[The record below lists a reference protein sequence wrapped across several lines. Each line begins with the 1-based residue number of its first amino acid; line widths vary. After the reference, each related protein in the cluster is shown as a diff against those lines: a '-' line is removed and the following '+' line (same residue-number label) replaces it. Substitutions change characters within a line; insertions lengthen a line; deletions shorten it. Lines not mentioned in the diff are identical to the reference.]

1 MSQTQVSTATQAS
14 SPPSTTKGGTTEDLY
29 PSRVSTEPRLI
40 ERRDPVIW
48 GDPGHLPAV
57 QRRSFETNGFLVLER
72 MFNTDEL
79 EAIQKEAKSLR
90 DSPDLAG
97 REEVI
102 TERSSN
108 EVRSIFAPHR
118 LSDKIDRLSR
128 DPRILAIVEEILG
141 GPAYIFQARIN
152 YKPGFRGREFYWHS
166 DFETWHVEDG
176 MPRMRAVSCSISL
189 TDNVESNGPLMLIP
203 GSHKSFLACVG
214 ETPENHYQKSLKK
227 QEYGVPDEENL
238 ARMADQGGI
247 FTAKGPAGSV
257 TFFDC
262 NTMHGS
268 NSNITPWPRSNV
280 FLVYS
285 SVENQ
290 LVEPYC
296 GLDPRPD
303 FIANRTETSPLEAS

>member
-1 MSQTQVSTATQAS
+1 MSQTQ
-14 SPPSTTKGGTTEDLY
+14 STTPTPTDAPPNTEAGTPEDLY
-29 PSRVSTEPRLI
+29 PSRVAAEPRLL
-40 ERRDPVIW
+40 ERRDPVLW

-57 QRRSFETNGFLVLER
+57 QRRSLEANGFLVLER
-72 MFNTDEL
+72 MFHGGEL
-79 EAIQKEAKSLR
+79 EDLQREARSLR
-90 DSPDLAG
+90 DSPELAG

-102 TERSSN
+102 TERSGT

-118 LSDKIDRLSR
+118 LSERIERLSR
-128 DPRILAIVEEILG
+128 DPRILSIVEEILG
-141 GPAYIFQARIN
+141 SPAYVFQARIN
-152 YKPGFRGREFYWHS
+152 YKPGFRGKEFYWHS

-203 GSHKSFLACVG
+203 GSHRHFLSCVG
-214 ETPENHYQKSLKK
+214 ETPENHYRKSLKK
-227 QEYGVPDEENL
+227 QEYGVPDEASL
-238 ARMADQGGI
+238 ATLAEEGGI

-268 NSNITPWPRSNV
+268 NSNISPWPRSNV
-280 FLVYS
+280 FLVYN
-285 SVENQ
+285 SVENP
-290 LVEPYC
+290 LVEPFC

-303 FIANRTETSPLEAS
+303 FIANRSDPSPLEAS